1 MKMQVSTPPIYFGM
15 ASSSSET
22 LKKLRVVRW
31 SRETEVPYPEDEF
44 DDEELLAIAQEAYND
59 ECLAEEK
66 KKDRLKLL
74 AIVKEKKRIEAEQ
87 RAKEA
92 AEAARRA
99 LEEAERAAE
108 DERRRREEAEKKARA
123 EAEAE
128 AEKLAIEAS
137 RRQKEAARLARE
149 EAELAA
155 TLQEELEPDPE
166 ESEVER
172 LGLASRLLEARLA
185 AHRMSA
191 YRSGEVQQRV
201 GRGLKAATTEVV
213 AMARREE
220 MSASQRRKGKGKA
233 RSSVSLF
240 LLNRFFFLT

>member
-1 MKMQVSTPPIYFGM
+1 MQVSTPPIYFGM
-15 ASSSSET
+15 ASSSSEIF
-22 LKKLRVVRW
+22 KKLRVVRW

-128 AEKLAIEAS
+128 RLANEAR

-172 LGLASRLLEARLA
+172 LGLASKLLEARLA